1 MKRDKSAI
9 KSSEFYESYDEF
21 KKDYAKYMQDED
33 KKAKEI
39 IEQNKRDIEY
49 LRKKYA
55 E

>member
-1 MKRDKSAI
+1 MKRDKSTI